1 MQELDMKLIVLPLLA
16 VVLLGGCSAERTT
29 PAAPAPTVTIT
40 AATPSTAV
48 AAPTSQAPAAPVT
61 VTVTTTP
68 APAPLSAP
76 DAPGQCTDDD
86 LAVAN
91 GPLESANTQRHVILS
106 FQNTSSHSC
115 TLVGYP
121 GADLVTPAG
130 GVLINVPRRP
140 ANAAHHLTLNPGDV
154 ATADVTAYA
163 IDTSTGDACARWGN
177 LVVTPPNGFVSH
189 PMSVDV
195 PICSASVSSV
205 D

>member
-1 MQELDMKLIVLPLLA
+1 MKLIALPLLA
-16 VVLLGGCSAERTT
+16 VVLLAGCSAERTT
-29 PAAPAPTVTIT
+29 RAAPAPTVTVT
-40 AATPSTAV
+40 ATTPSMSV
-48 AAPTSQAPAAPVT
+48 PAPAPPAAPVT
-61 VTVTTTP
+61 TTP
-68 APAPLSAP
+68 SAPAPEAAGP
-76 DAPGQCTDDD
+76 CTDDN
-86 LAVAN
+86 LAVTN

-163 IDTSTGDACARWGN
+163 IDTATGDACPRWGN

-195 PICSASVSSV
+195 PICNASISSV

>member
-1 MQELDMKLIVLPLLA
+1 MKLITLPLLA
-16 VVLLGGCSAERTT
+16 VGLLAGCSAGHT
-29 PAAPAPTVTIT
+29 APTASAPTVTVT

-48 AAPTSQAPAAPVT
+48 AAPTSLAPAAPVT
-61 VTVTTTP
+61 VTVTTTTP

-86 LAVAN
+86 LAVTN
-91 GPLESANTQRHVILS
+91 SPLESANTQRHVTLY
-106 FQNTSSHSC
+106 FRNASSQSC
-115 TLVGYP
+115 TLFGYP

-130 GVLINVPRRP
+130 GVLINVPRRQ

-154 ATADVTAYA
+154 ATADITAYA
-163 IDTSTGDACARWGN
+163 IDTSTGNDCARWGN

-189 PMSVDV
+189 PMPVDV
-195 PICSASVSSV
+195 PICNASVSTV

>member
-1 MQELDMKLIVLPLLA
+1 MKLIALPLLA
-16 VVLLGGCSAERTT
+16 LVLLAGCSAERTT
-29 PAAPAPTVTIT
+29 PAAPASTVTVT
-40 AATPSTAV
+40 ATTPSTALP
-48 AAPTSQAPAAPVT
+48 APAPPAAPVT

-68 APAPLSAP
+68 SAPAPEAAGP
-76 DAPGQCTDDD
+76 CTDDD
-86 LAVAN
+86 LAVTN
-91 GPLESANTQRHVILS
+91 GPLESANPQRHVILS

-121 GADLVTPAG
+121 GADLVTPVG

-163 IDTSTGDACARWGN
+163 IDTATGDACPRWGN

-195 PICSASVSSV
+195 PICNASISSV

>member
-1 MQELDMKLIVLPLLA
+1 MKKLMLSPLVT
-16 VVLLGGCSAERTT
+16 VVLIAGCSAQHTSPAAQSPSASASSSST
-29 PAAPAPTVTIT
+29 PQAPAPSS
-40 AATPSTAV
+40 PST
-48 AAPTSQAPAAPVT
+48 VT
-61 VTVTTTP
+61 VTVTPTP
-68 APAPLSAP
+68 SAAPAPNPSTPEASGP
-76 DAPGQCTDDD
+76 CSDDD
-86 LAVAN
+86 LTVTN
-91 GPLESANTQRHVILS
+91 GSLESADTQRHVMVS
-106 FQNTSSHSC
+106 FTNTSAHAC

-140 ANAAHHLTLNPGDV
+140 AAAAHRLTLGPGDV

-163 IDTSTGDACARWGN
+163 IDTSTGNACPRWGN

-195 PICSASVSSV
+195 PICNATISSV

>member
-1 MQELDMKLIVLPLLA
+1 MQELDMKLIALPLLA
-16 VVLLGGCSAERTT
+16 VVLLAGCSAERTT
-29 PAAPAPTVTIT
+29 PAAPASTVTVT
-40 AATPSTAV
+40 ATTPP
-48 AAPTSQAPAAPVT
+48 APAPSSSQPPAAPVT

-68 APAPLSAP
+68 APASQSAP
-76 DAPGQCTDDD
+76 DASGPCTDDD
-86 LAVAN
+86 LAVTN
-91 GPLESANTQRHVILS
+91 GPLESANTQRHVTLS
-106 FQNTSSHSC
+106 FRNTSSHSC

-163 IDTSTGDACARWGN
+163 IDTSTGDACPRWGN

-195 PICSASVSSV
+195 PICDASVSSV